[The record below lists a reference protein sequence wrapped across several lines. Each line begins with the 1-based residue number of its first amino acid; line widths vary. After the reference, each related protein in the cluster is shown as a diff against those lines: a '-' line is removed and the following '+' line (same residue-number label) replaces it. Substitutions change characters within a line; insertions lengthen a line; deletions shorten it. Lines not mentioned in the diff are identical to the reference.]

1 MLLHPFLFLLF
12 VFLLPW
18 PFKVACESQSRAR
31 NPLIETLVELIPMN
45 EKLEFI
51 EFGVGRK
58 CVGCRGRPVGCA
70 TTRCRGRRGLTT
82 KIGIV

>member
-18 PFKVACESQSRAR
+18 PFKVAGEDQSRAR
-31 NPLIETLVELIPMN
+31 NPLIETLVELVPMN
-45 EKLEFI
+45 KKLEFI
-51 EFGVGRK
+51 EFRVGRK
-58 CVGCRGRPVGCA
+58 CLGCRGRPVGCA
-70 TTRCRGRRGLTT
+70 TIRGRSRRGLTT